1 MRRLL
6 LLAALHHA
14 AAKDAVAVLLTTKPS
29 GKADGWNPRS
39 VKAGKATEACA
50 SGPSLCAV
58 LVLRA
63 TVRKY
68 GNIPSADFVALVDKP
83 CPEQLKVSL
92 ETNDIVPKEM
102 DFGDK
107 KRSKLFGDYLLMRK
121 YYIFTLTEYDKVLL
135 LDTDTIVAGS
145 LKHLF
150 VSKASCGNALSAT
163 DADERDRCW
172 PETDDV
178 CQSTPVV
185 VAQQTV
191 GTPILTAFFLAYP
204 SEETWDSL
212 SNELYRVCGGGA
224 ICNKRRIYALG
235 WLANHTTPPP
245 SGARFGLNAYN
256 VTTYKPHAWAMRKAQ
271 TGRRRFR
278 IGASPWEGMGAG
290 FTDQGFAEHF
300 FALQHKNLYSVSHRT
315 CKLKYVHFNMPPKPW
330 FCPGKHCQKHAAY
343 RESDEVDLRWGGHK
357 CAQDWWWQ
365 YVLHRK
371 SFASPPQSC
380 AAKCLYALDQKQA
393 GRASFTDPAMANFT
407 PKCKDWDERWPPLD
421 SSLRPPD
428 AHRASLFAPFV

>member
-14 AAKDAVAVLLTTKPS
+14 AAKDAVAVLLTTQPS
-29 GKADGWNPRS
+29 GKADGWSPRS

-50 SGPSLCAV
+50 AGPSLCAV

-68 GNIPSADFVALVDKP
+68 GNIPDADFAALVDKP
-83 CPEQLKVSL
+83 CPPQLKVSL
-92 ETNDIVPKEM
+92 VENDIIPKEM

-121 YYIFTLTEYDKVLL
+121 YYIFTLIEYDKVLL
-135 LDTDTIVAGS
+135 LDTDTIVVGS
-145 LKHLF
+145 LRHLF
-150 VSKASCGNALSAT
+150 VNKASCGNALSST

-178 CQSTPVV
+178 CQSQPVV
-185 VAQQTV
+185 LAQQTV

-204 SEETWDSL
+204 SLQTWDSL

-256 VTTYKPHAWAMRKAQ
+256 VTSYKPHAWAMRKAQ

-300 FALQHKNLYSVSHRT
+300 FALQNKNLYSVSHRT

-330 FCPGKHCQKHAAY
+330 SVTQRDFLQFLNFKLRRRRQSDHTP
-343 RESDEVDLRWGGHK
+343 RE
-357 CAQDWWWQ
+357 
-365 YVLHRK
+365 
-371 SFASPPQSC
+371 
-380 AAKCLYALDQKQA
+380 
-393 GRASFTDPAMANFT
+393 
-407 PKCKDWDERWPPLD
+407 
-421 SSLRPPD
+421 
-428 AHRASLFAPFV
+428 